1 MSSLLGRF
9 FSFCILKV
17 LFPDF
22 QELGI
27 SFGLYTEE
35 DFERMMLES
44 THLIRDL
51 MIPIEPQAGAQLGC
65 LFRQATVLHRQYGF
79 FRSCDDPFISHWIRN
94 KVLVMTQS
102 LLLFK
107 HFLGVDYRTIR
118 HPYHPMRRAV
128 ASTIK
133 HMFDVILKPV
143 ISSGVEIPRRLNQSS
158 QRKPAYL
165 PEFGSIYGR
174 GVFNFH
180 LFSPLIFDPVFD
192 TLRRLVI
199 PFLNGNPNLQMN
211 DYEMAILIIWAAL
224 ETLKI
229 HEFENEMLGLRE
241 IVGGCLSD
249 DRTPTERLM
258 TMSPQTLILL
268 ATCNGGVL
276 LRTAIKYF
284 SSQKIYCIEQ
294 KRRIALEKSQIC
306 AMQDSANLCFQ
317 FKPSQRAPQR
327 VIQAPPGPLIPYD

>member
-1 MSSLLGRF
+1 MIKYYNTIELRFKMPSLLRHF
-9 FSFCILKV
+9 FIFYILKV

-22 QELGI
+22 LELRV
-27 SFGLYTEE
+27 SFGLYTQ
-35 DFERMMLES
+35 DFERMIRAS
-44 THLIRDL
+44 THLIRDV

-65 LFRQATVLHRQYGF
+65 LFRQATVVYRQYGGF

-102 LLLFK
+102 KLLFR
-107 HFLGVDYRTIR
+107 HFLGVDYRTIH

-133 HMFDVILKPV
+133 YMFDMLLKPV
-143 ISSGVEIPRRLNQSS
+143 ISSGVEMPWRRLKQSS
-158 QRKPAYL
+158 KRVPANL
-165 PEFGSIYGR
+165 PEFESIYGR

-180 LFSPLIFDPVFD
+180 LFSPLIFEPLFD

-211 DYEMAILIIWAAL
+211 DYEMAVLIIWAAL

-229 HEFENEMLGLRE
+229 HESENKMLGLRE
-241 IVGGCLSD
+241 IFGGCLSD
-249 DRTPTERLM
+249 DRTPTERLK
-258 TMSPQTLILL
+258 TMSAETLILL

-276 LRTAIKYF
+276 LRTAIKWF
-284 SSQKIYCIEQ
+284 SSQKICCIEQ
-294 KRRIALEKSQIC
+294 KK
-306 AMQDSANLCFQ
+306 N
-317 FKPSQRAPQR
+317 
-327 VIQAPPGPLIPYD
+327 